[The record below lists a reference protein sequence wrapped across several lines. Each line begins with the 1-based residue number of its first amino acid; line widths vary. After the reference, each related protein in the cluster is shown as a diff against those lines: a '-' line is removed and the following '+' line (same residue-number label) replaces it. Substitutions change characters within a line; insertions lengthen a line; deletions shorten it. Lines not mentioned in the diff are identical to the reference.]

1 MRTVK
6 KLIKTIIILFAVI
19 FSIILICFFLFINFD
34 VNVDGSELT
43 GLTPKQKIED
53 FNYLYNYIKDNY
65 PYIEASK
72 RKTGYDWLA
81 NKDYFEKM
89 ILQSSSDS
97 DFYDSMQKILF
108 LLQNAH
114 THIIEPSTYEMYK
127 DVYNKGLGNFAWRKI
142 LSNKN
147 VQKKYNAWQRIINN
161 EEKAIPIIIKYVEG
175 NYTAYDAIG
184 QLDYFEAQGIP
195 KFSVLLQVNDMNI
208 DEYVVSNMGKYY
220 LSYDFSRKKLKKDS
234 FIISCDDNEAI
245 KLKFKTP
252 DGKIIE
258 KTLEGQKID
267 LGSNKNKNNMPERLF
282 ETEIIKPDKIAY
294 IKVWSFAYNYVDKD
308 RQGIYSFLQSIKD
321 YPYLII
327 DIRGN
332 GGGSENYYAQNLVA
346 PLIDKEISAKF
357 YMLFRNTKQLKP
369 FLMSRGI
376 ITTPVRKLP
385 EGLKYPE
392 ETKYLFSDFLESNK
406 KVSPKNPVGFK
417 GKIFLLVDDY
427 VYSSAETFAALCKAT
442 GFATIVGT
450 TTGGDG
456 IGIDPG
462 VFVLPNSGLV
472 VRFSMEMALNP
483 DGTCNEEYHTQ
494 PDIFVEQTFED
505 FIKYVNFK
513 EKNKDAIVNPYDT
526 VLNHVINLINFPAK

>member
-1 MRTVK
+1 MKIVK
-6 KLIKTIIILFAVI
+6 KAIKTLLISFIAIISVL
-19 FSIILICFFLFINFD
+19 LIYFFVFINFN
-34 VNVDGSELT
+34 VNVDNSELT
-43 GLTPKQKIED
+43 ELTSEQKVED

-65 PYIEASK
+65 PYIEVSK

-81 NKDYFEKM
+81 NKDFFEKM
-89 ILQSSSDS
+89 ILQSKSNK
-97 DFYDSMQKILF
+97 DFYHSLQKILYM
-108 LLQNAH
+108 LQNAH

-127 DVYNKGLGNFAWRKI
+127 DIYKGSGNFAWKKI
-142 LSNKN
+142 ISNKN
-147 VQKKYNAWQRIINN
+147 VEKKYLVWQKIIND
-161 EEKAIPIIIKYVEG
+161 EIKAIPLIIKYVEG
-175 NYTAYDAIG
+175 NYVAYDTIEKNNF
-184 QLDYFEAQGIP
+184 FENSGIP
-195 KFSVLLQVNDMNI
+195 KFSILLEVDGMDVDKYI
-208 DEYVVSNMGKYY
+208 VSNMDRYY
-220 LSYDFSRKKLKKDS
+220 LSYDFNRKKLKNDR
-234 FIISCDDNEAI
+234 FIIYCDDNEII
-245 KLKFKTP
+245 KLKFKTL

-258 KTLEGQKID
+258 KNLMGQKID
-267 LGSNKNKNNMPERLF
+267 FDNNENKSNMPEKLY

-308 RQGIYSFLQSIKD
+308 RQGIYTFFESIKN

-346 PLIDKEISAKF
+346 PLIDKALSAKF

-369 FLMSRGI
+369 FLLSRGI
-376 ITTPVRKLP
+376 ITTPISKLP
-385 EGLKYPE
+385 EGLNYPQ
-392 ETKYLFSDFLESNK
+392 ETKYLFSGYLESNK
-406 KVSPKNPVGFK
+406 KVFPKNPVGFK

-462 VFVLPNSGLV
+462 VLVMPNSGLV
-472 VRFSMEMALNP
+472 VRFSMEMGLNP

-494 PDIFVEQTFED
+494 PDIFVEQTLDD
-505 FIKYVNFK
+505 FIKYVNYK
-513 EKNKDAIVNPYDT
+513 ENNRDAVVNPYDT
-526 VLNHVINLINFPAK
+526 VLNHVISIIN